1 MCCNAAA
8 AIATALAVAAVATAP
23 SGAIAA
29 ATVTVVATLAAA
41 AATSCQGMGRGI
53 PDGKHSDHQLMYS
66 MVQLAVELEGD
77 AASGGAGSVGS
88 DVLAFKAHEAP
99 QQVLQH
105 CTAGD
110 ACTCKSCRQAMSCC
124 QPAPFLVSESK
135 GISLRFGKGPFE
147 DASKFLSKFGRD
159 FVD

>member
-1 MCCNAAA
+1 MAVCDRCTYMPDSQRQLYNKDKQIFGVVWQSRTRCVCNAYAVTQQQQLGATAA
-8 AIATALAVAAVATAP
+8 APL
-23 SGAIAA
+23 GAIAA

-41 AATSCQGMGRGI
+41 AAAAAKWCQDTSRGI
-53 PDGKHSDHQLMYS
+53 PDGEHSDDQLVYS

-105 CTAGD
+105 CIAGD
-110 ACTCKSCRQAMSCC
+110 A
-124 QPAPFLVSESK
+124 FV
-135 GISLRFGKGPFE
+135 
-147 DASKFLSKFGRD
+147 GR
-159 FVD
+159 